1 MAAMEEEKIR
11 YLAHLARIQLSEEEV
26 HNLNKDLSQLLDYV
40 EQLKSLETGEVE
52 PTNAVLPAYNR
63 FRKDKVAPSMPVER
77 TLANAPERMGDFFR
91 VPRVI
96 TERKTNE

>member
-1 MAAMEEEKIR
+1 MEEEKIR
-11 YLAHLARIQLSEEEV
+11 YLAHLVRIQLSKEEV
-26 HNLNKDLSQLLDYV
+26 RDLNKDLSQLLDYV
-40 EQLKSLETGEVE
+40 GQLKSLSTDKVE

-63 FRKDKVAPSMPVER
+63 FRKDEVRLSLSVEK
-77 TLANAPERMGDFFR
+77 TLANAPDRIGDFFR

>member
-1 MAAMEEEKIR
+1 MEEREIR
-11 YLAHLARIQLSEEEV
+11 YLAHLSRIQLNEDEV
-26 HNLNKDLSQLLDYV
+26 RDLQKDLSQLLDYV
-40 EQLKSLETGEVE
+40 GQLKSLPTEKVE

-63 FRKDKVAPSMPVER
+63 FRKDEVKTSLPAEKA
-77 TLANAPERMGDFFR
+77 LANAPERMGDFFR

>member
-1 MAAMEEEKIR
+1 MEKREIR
-11 YLAHLARIQLSEEEV
+11 YLAHLSRIQLNEDEV
-26 HNLNKDLSQLLDYV
+26 RDLQKDLSQLLDYV
-40 EQLKSLETGEVE
+40 GQLKSLPTDKVE

-63 FRKDKVAPSMPVER
+63 FRKDEVKPSLPAEKA
-77 TLANAPERMGDFFR
+77 LANAPERMGDFFR

>member
-1 MAAMEEEKIR
+1 MEEEKIR
-11 YLAHLARIQLSEEEV
+11 YLAHLARIQLNEEEI

-40 EQLKSLETGEVE
+40 GQLGSLSTDETE
-52 PTNAVLPAYNR
+52 PTNAVLPSYNR
-63 FRKDKVAPSMPVER
+63 FRKDEITLSLPIEKA
-77 TLANAPERMGDFFR
+77 LANAPDRLGDFFR

>member
-1 MAAMEEEKIR
+1 MEEEKIR

-26 HNLNKDLSQLLDYV
+26 RNLNKDLSQMLDYV
-40 EQLKSLETGEVE
+40 GQLKSLATDEVE

-63 FRKDKVAPSMPVER
+63 FRKDEVTLSLPVEKA
-77 TLANAPERMGDFFR
+77 LANAPDRMGDFFR

>member
-1 MAAMEEEKIR
+1 MEEEKIR
-11 YLAHLARIQLSEEEV
+11 YLAHLARIQLNEEEV
-26 HNLNKDLSQLLDYV
+26 RDLKKDLSQLLDYV
-40 EQLKSLETGEVE
+40 GQLKSLATDEVE

-63 FRKDKVAPSMPVER
+63 FRKDKVTPSLPVEKA
-77 TLANAPERMGDFFR
+77 LANAPDRMGDFFR

>member
-1 MAAMEEEKIR
+1 MEEEKIR
-11 YLAHLARIQLSEEEV
+11 YLAHLARIQLSEAEV
-26 HNLNKDLSQLLDYV
+26 RDLKKDLSQMLDYV
-40 EQLKSLETGEVE
+40 GQLKSLETGEVE

-63 FRKDKVAPSMPVER
+63 FRKDEVMPSMPVEKA
-77 TLANAPERMGDFFR
+77 LVNAPDRMDDFFR

>member
-1 MAAMEEEKIR
+1 MEEREIR
-11 YLAHLARIQLSEEEV
+11 YLAHLSRIQLNEDEV
-26 HNLNKDLSQLLDYV
+26 RDLQKDLSTLLDYV
-40 EQLKSLETGEVE
+40 GQLKSLPTDKVE

-63 FRKDKVAPSMPVER
+63 FRKDEVKPSLPVEKA
-77 TLANAPERMGDFFR
+77 LANSPERMGDFFR

>member
-1 MAAMEEEKIR
+1 MEEREIR
-11 YLAHLARIQLSEEEV
+11 YLAHLSRIRLDGDEV
-26 HNLNKDLSQLLDYV
+26 QRLQKDLSTLLDYV
-40 EQLKSLETGEVE
+40 GQLKSLPTDTVK

-63 FRKDKVAPSMPVER
+63 FRKDEVTSSLPVEKA
-77 TLANAPERMGDFFR
+77 LANAPERMGDFFR